1 MEQMTDRELF
11 TAIYGDV
18 EQINTDVEEI
28 KQKIT
33 QMQECILT
41 LKESTDDKK
50 LSSIEMTLE
59 NEIRSNI
66 DIIVKRQSDIMKLL
80 RDNMVIENS
89 KEMFSVRMNI
99 LETDVR
105 NIKEK
110 IGIA

>member
-59 NEIRSNI
+59 NEIRNNI

>member
-28 KQKIT
+28 KQEIT
-33 QMQECILT
+33 KMQECILT

-59 NEIRSNI
+59 NEIRNNI

-80 RDNMVIENS
+80 RDYMVIENS

>member
-11 TAIYGDV
+11 TTIYGDV

-41 LKESTDDKK
+41 LKQSTDDKK

-59 NEIRSNI
+59 NEIRNNI
-66 DIIVKRQSDIMKLL
+66 NIIVKRQSDIMKLL
-80 RDNMVIENS
+80 RDNMVVENNN
-89 KEMFSVRMNI
+89 KMFSVRMNI

>member
-18 EQINTDVEEI
+18 EQINADVEEI

-33 QMQECILT
+33 QMQEFILT

-59 NEIRSNI
+59 NEIRNNI

-80 RDNMVIENS
+80 RDNMVVENNN
-89 KEMFSVRMNI
+89 KMFSVRMNI

>member
-41 LKESTDDKK
+41 LKQSTDDKK

-59 NEIRSNI
+59 NEIRNNI
-66 DIIVKRQSDIMKLL
+66 NIIVKRQSDIMKLL
-80 RDNMVIENS
+80 RDNMVVENNN
-89 KEMFSVRMNI
+89 KMFSVRMNI

>member
-33 QMQECILT
+33 QMQELT

>member
-1 MEQMTDRELF
+1 MNKK
-11 TAIYGDV
+11 YNV
-18 EQINTDVEEI
+18 QIIVPLLYEKYDILLPYN
-28 KQKIT
+28 IT
-33 QMQECILT
+33 IGECILT

-59 NEIRSNI
+59 NEIRINI

>member
-41 LKESTDDKK
+41 LKQSSDDKK

-59 NEIRSNI
+59 NEIRNNI
-66 DIIVKRQSDIMKLL
+66 NIIVKRQSDIMKLL
-80 RDNMVIENS
+80 RDNMVVENNN
-89 KEMFSVRMNI
+89 KMFSVRMNI

>member
-1 MEQMTDRELF
+1 MTDRELF

-59 NEIRSNI
+59 NEIRNNI

>member
-89 KEMFSVRMNI
+89 KEMFSIRLNI